1 MSRTVV
7 VRKERWRRALAITG
21 TFTMF
26 LGSVL
31 PGVASASTLLNYRD
45 EFLAESYIGSDG
57 SNAWLSPWIESGEND
72 GPAKGAIQVAD
83 DGHCHTDRCLMI
95 GKDGPGYASVYRSF
109 GANGAT
115 SISLSF
121 NYERHRH
128 GAGAGSIQLAASQS
142 GTTWTVLDTLSLQTE
157 DQNQTIA
164 TYDLSAY
171 AGPDA
176 RIRFSLL
183 GGSDDSHIN
192 VDNLEIVAVVGSQP
206 TFDQDLQNRTDS
218 EGSVIAI
225 DASATDPEAD
235 TLSYSATGLPP
246 GVLIDTVSGII
257 IGVIDPSAGAGSPYT
272 TTVTVSDGTGTSS
285 DSFIWTISATNQ
297 APTAADRPVS
307 LAEDD
312 VTGQT
317 IDLIDPTY
325 ANDPDGDQ
333 LFLTDLDT
341 STVTGWM
348 ITNNGDG
355 TVWVVPYPNFDG
367 TDRATYT
374 ISDDRGGTITAALVL
389 SVQPTPDPP
398 QIDSPPSLIGQ
409 AGTTITYA
417 GGSGD
422 PDSNETL
429 NFSLENGAEQVP
441 PGAQVDPSTGEFS
454 WSIPTTQTPGT
465 YQLWLK
471 LTDSTGLSAMTP
483 LTIDVTPIPATPP
496 SAPVPTAPP
505 GPSSSTTVAIPKITA
520 PTPPVTTA
528 PTPSTAPL
536 PTTISPPPVATSPTT
551 IAPDLASTPESIE
564 APPSEPAPQPEAVGV
579 KPTMTAD
586 EATAAKEDLV
596 STMVA
601 GSTRATPE
609 EYSSP
614 MLSPREGLAVSFASA
629 VETLKNNLVMSLIL
643 GLLLA
648 TFLLIGVEKREG
660 RDGIVQDGS
669 VNHSLLIPRTSPA

>member
-1 MSRTVV
+1 M
-7 VRKERWRRALAITG
+7 L
-21 TFTMF
+21 

-45 EFLAESYIGSDG
+45 EFLAESYTGSDG

-72 GPAKGAIQVAD
+72 GPDKGAIQVAN
-83 DGHCHTDRCLMI
+83 DGHCLTDICLMI
-95 GKDGPGYASVYRSF
+95 GRDGPDYASVYRSF

-121 NYERHRH
+121 SYERHRH

-142 GTTWTVLDTLSLQTE
+142 GTAWTVLDSLSLQT
-157 DQNQTIA
+157 DDDNQTIA

-176 RIRFSLL
+176 RIRFSLI

-225 DASATDPEAD
+225 YATATDPEAD

-246 GVLIDTVSGII
+246 GVLIDTVSGLIS
-257 IGVIDPSAGAGSPYT
+257 GVIDPSAGAGSPYT

-285 DSFIWTISATNQ
+285 DSFIWAISATNQ

-307 LAEDD
+307 LTEDD
-312 VTGQT
+312 VAGQT

-367 TDRATYT
+367 TDHATYT
-374 ISDDRGGTITAALVL
+374 ISDDRGGTVTAALVL
-389 SVQPTPDPP
+389 SVQSTPDPP
-398 QIDSPPSLIGQ
+398 HIDSPPSLIGQ

-429 NFSLENGAEQVP
+429 DFSLENGAQQVP
-441 PGAQVDPSTGEFS
+441 PGAQVDPTTGEFT

-471 LTDSTGLSAMTP
+471 VTDSTGLSAMTP
-483 LTIDVTPIPATPP
+483 LTIDVTAIPATPP

-505 GPSSSTTVAIPKITA
+505 GPTSSTTVAIPEITA
-520 PTPPVTTA
+520 STPPVTTA

-536 PTTISPPPVATSPTT
+536 PTTISPPVVATSPTT
-551 IAPDLASTPESIE
+551 TAPNLASTPEPIE
-564 APPSEPAPQPEAVGV
+564 APPSKPTPQPEAVG
-579 KPTMTAD
+579 
-586 EATAAKEDLV
+586 EN
-596 STMVA
+596 
-601 GSTRATPE
+601 R
-609 EYSSP
+609 
-614 MLSPREGLAVSFASA
+614 R
-629 VETLKNNLVMSLIL
+629 
-643 GLLLA
+643 
-648 TFLLIGVEKREG
+648 
-660 RDGIVQDGS
+660 
-669 VNHSLLIPRTSPA
+669 